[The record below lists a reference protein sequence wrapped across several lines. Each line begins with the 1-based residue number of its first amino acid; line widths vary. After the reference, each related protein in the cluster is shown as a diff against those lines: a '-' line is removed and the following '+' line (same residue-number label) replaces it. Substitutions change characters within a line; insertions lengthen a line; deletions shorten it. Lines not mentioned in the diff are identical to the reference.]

1 LYQYANCHTVP
12 NYDDEMSVD
21 DLAPGLRERK
31 KVATEESILREA
43 FALFDAEGYDAVTVE
58 RIAEA
63 ADVSLRTVYRY
74 FPTKA
79 AIVFEVQVAW
89 MRVFRS
95 IARDQVADETVLAHM
110 RRVAVGVA
118 AYVAA
123 RPADAQ
129 LAHRLAEGSPELQ
142 AMSLSW
148 ERDWRIAVADLA
160 GSWQR
165 DQAAVFAG
173 MAMGMISA
181 TLGLWLRDGATGD
194 LVAMIDRGVD
204 QLEQGWATAP

>member
-1 LYQYANCHTVP
+1 VI
-12 NYDDEMSVD
+12 DEDVT
-21 DLAPGLRERK
+21 LGLRERK
-31 KVATEESILREA
+31 KVAIAESIVREA
-43 FALFDAEGYDAVTVE
+43 FALFASEGYDAVTVE

-79 AIVFEVQVAW
+79 AIVFEVQAAW
-89 MRVFRS
+89 MRVFTTVAADVRS
-95 IARDQVADETVLAHM
+95 GEAVLAHM
-110 RRVAVGVA
+110 RRVALAVA

-129 LAHRLAEGSPELQ
+129 LAYRLAEGSTELQ
-142 AMSLSW
+142 AMSLGW
-148 ERDWRIAVADLA
+148 ERDWRIAVAQLA
-160 GSWQR
+160 NSWPR
-165 DQAAVFAG
+165 DHAFVFAG

-181 TLGLWLRDGATGD
+181 TLGLWLRDGAIGD

-204 QLEQGWATAP
+204 QLEQGWASFPAS